1 MIDDFI
7 NLDMKL
13 ELNLNKEV
21 KNTLLRFNVVR
32 KNEVGE
38 NYKFKEIF
46 GNIKDDKIIKVNNSF
61 KISYKNFYEQ
71 HNNFL
76 KILLKGNYLESDIIV
91 LNSDEEV
98 EVLKFLE
105 NCKFDLIT
113 NGKKYLN
120 RKILNRNLDLKF
132 KLFVDEDEDKV
143 KLTQISEIPDYSTNN
158 FEYFLLGNNIYKPE
172 TMQSFRY
179 STFYKNFNTLGSST
193 LTFKNKD
200 LEKTIGLISF
210 KLKEVSNYFYIERP
224 NLNKKIQPLKVDFYI
239 ESNTNEITVNPMF
252 TYGDIVIDICSEDK
266 FMQSQKVSSRDL
278 DKEKKVNDV
287 LKKYNFDMRKIGFV
301 LDNTKDIIDFIL
313 HGKEK
318 LKELGT
324 IHKSEDFKCK
334 KVYKENDYEPTM
346 EVYNEY
352 IEFSL
357 GIEEITFEDVNNIF
371 NAIENEEKIVTMKNG
386 SYIYLNNKKLFKI
399 YEGIGSRN
407 FSSSKSK
414 NGRFVVSRIASV
426 FVKGGSG
433 NFHTQKWRKT
443 ANDIAENEA
452 NNKLYIEKKEKLKE
466 FIYKI
471 ESVEDEFKLPKNL
484 QGVIRNYQIIGF
496 KWLKTLALR
505 NLGGILADEMGLGK
519 TLQAICL
526 ILDYV
531 ENSKDSD
538 KKYPS
543 IVVAPTSLIYNW
555 ENEILK
561 FAPNLKTCVIYG
573 VAKERRPLFETIN
586 EYDVV
591 ITSYS
596 TLAKDIDYYNNI
608 EFQYSF
614 IDEGQQIKNSNTLN
628 SKAVKLIDAKA
639 RFALTGTPIENSL
652 LELWSIFDYIMPGYL
667 LSKSKFYRAFQYPIE
682 KFGDEAALDT
692 LNQIIRPF
700 ILRRMKKDVLLELP
714 EKIEQQIII
723 DMPIKQKRAYDVC
736 LKNARN
742 LVQNEIEDKGIN
754 KSQIHIFSLLT
765 RLRQVCCDPRVVL
778 DEYNGPNGKMEM
790 LKSIVREAISNGS
803 KILIFSQFVTILEN
817 IKNEL
822 DSEEI
827 DTLILTGKTK
837 VKDRLSLVEKFN
849 EGEQSVF
856 LISLKAGGYG
866 LNLTSAD
873 VVIHFDPWW
882 NPAVESQATDRAH
895 RIGQDKTVKV
905 YKLITKGTIEERI
918 IKLHSLKRNII
929 DNVLKDKNSEGSFIS
944 SLSQREIEQLFS

>member
-1 MIDDFI
+1 MKMIDDFI

-21 KNTLLRFNVVR
+21 KNTLLRFNVIR
-32 KNEVGE
+32 KNEIGE
-38 NYKFKEIF
+38 SYKLKEILK
-46 GNIKDDKIIKVNNSF
+46 NTKDDKIININNSF

-71 HNNFL
+71 YNNFY
-76 KILLKGNYLESDIIV
+76 KVLLKENCLENDSII
-91 LNSDEEV
+91 LNNDEEV
-98 EVLKFLE
+98 EVLKFFE
-105 NCKFDLIT
+105 NCKFDLIV

-120 RKILNRNLDLKF
+120 KKILNRNLDLKF
-132 KLFVDEDEDKV
+132 KLFVDEDKV
-143 KLTQISEIPDYSTNN
+143 KLTQISDIPDYSTNN
-158 FEYFLLGNNIYKPE
+158 FEYFLLSDDIYKPE

-179 STFYKNFNTLGSST
+179 STFYKNFNTLKSST
-193 LTFKNKD
+193 LTFKNKN

-210 KLKEVSNYFYIERP
+210 KLKEVSNYFYIEKP
-224 NLNKKIQPLKVDFYI
+224 KNKESQPLKVDFYI
-239 ESNTNEITVNPMF
+239 DSNANEITVNPIF

-266 FMQSQKVSSRDL
+266 FIQSKKVSSRDL

-287 LKKYNFDMRKIGFV
+287 LKKCNFDMRKIGFV
-301 LDNTKDIIDFIL
+301 LDNTKDIVDFIL
-313 HGKEK
+313 HGEEK

-324 IHKSEDFKCK
+324 IHKSDDFKCK
-334 KVYKENDYEPTM
+334 KVYKENDYEPIM
-346 EVYNEY
+346 DVYNEY

-357 GIEEITFEDVNNIF
+357 GIEEVTFEDINNIF
-371 NAIENEEKIVTMKNG
+371 NAIENEEKIITMKNG

-399 YEGIGSRN
+399 YEGVGSRN

-414 NGRFVVSRIASV
+414 NGTFLVSRIASV

-433 NFHTQKWRKT
+433 NSHTQKWRKT

-471 ESVEDEFKLPKNL
+471 ESVEDDFKLPKNL
-484 QGVIRNYQIIGF
+484 QGVIRNYQIVGF

-531 ENSKDSD
+531 ENSIDIN
-538 KKYPS
+538 KKCPS

-561 FAPNLKTCVIYG
+561 FAPNLKICVIYG
-573 VAKERRPLFETIN
+573 LAKERRELFKTIN

-591 ITSYS
+591 VTSYS

-628 SKAVKLIDAKA
+628 AKAVKLINAKA
-639 RFALTGTPIENSL
+639 KFALTGTPIENSL

-667 LSKSKFYRAFQYPIE
+667 LSKSKFYRGFQYPIE
-682 KFGDEAALDT
+682 KFGDKAALDT
-692 LNQIIRPF
+692 LNEIIRPF

-723 DMPIKQKRAYDVC
+723 DMPSKQKRAYDVC

-765 RLRQVCCDPRVVL
+765 RLRQVCCDPAVVL
-778 DEYNGPNGKMEM
+778 DEYNGPNGKMEI
-790 LKSIVREAISNGS
+790 LKSIVRESISNGS
-803 KILIFSQFVTILEN
+803 KILIFSQFVTMLEN

-822 DSEEI
+822 DSEGV

-849 EGEQSVF
+849 EGEQNVF

-929 DNVLKDKNSEGSFIS
+929 DNILKDKNSEGSFIS

>member
-1 MIDDFI
+1 MKMIDDFI

-21 KNTLLRFNVVR
+21 KNTLLRFNVIR
-32 KNEVGE
+32 KNEIGE
-38 NYKFKEIF
+38 SYKLKEILK
-46 GNIKDDKIIKVNNSF
+46 NTKDDKIININNSF
-61 KISYKNFYEQ
+61 RISYKNFYEQ
-71 HNNFL
+71 YNNFY
-76 KILLKGNYLESDIIV
+76 KVLLKENCLENDSII
-91 LNSDEEV
+91 LNNDEEV
-98 EVLKFLE
+98 EVLKFFE
-105 NCKFDLIT
+105 NCKFDLIV

-120 RKILNRNLDLKF
+120 KKILNRNLDLKF
-132 KLFVDEDEDKV
+132 KLFVDEDKV
-143 KLTQISEIPDYSTNN
+143 KLTQISDIPDYSTNN
-158 FEYFLLGNNIYKPE
+158 FEYFLLSDDIYKPE

-179 STFYKNFNTLGSST
+179 STFYKNFNTLKSST
-193 LTFKNKD
+193 LTFKNKN

-210 KLKEVSNYFYIERP
+210 KLKEVSNYFYIEKP
-224 NLNKKIQPLKVDFYI
+224 KNKESQPLKVDFYI
-239 ESNTNEITVNPMF
+239 DSNANEITVNPIF

-266 FMQSQKVSSRDL
+266 FIQSKKVSSRDL

-287 LKKYNFDMRKIGFV
+287 LKKCNFDMRKIGFV
-301 LDNTKDIIDFIL
+301 LDNTKDIVDFIL
-313 HGKEK
+313 HGEEK

-324 IHKSEDFKCK
+324 IHKSDDFKCK
-334 KVYKENDYEPTM
+334 KVYKENDYEPIM
-346 EVYNEY
+346 DVYNEY

-357 GIEEITFEDVNNIF
+357 GIEEVTFEDINNIF
-371 NAIENEEKIVTMKNG
+371 NAIENEEKIITMKNG

-399 YEGIGSRN
+399 YEGVGSRN

-414 NGRFVVSRIASV
+414 NGTFLVSRIASV

-433 NFHTQKWRKT
+433 NSHTQKWRKT

-471 ESVEDEFKLPKNL
+471 ESVEDDFKLPKNL
-484 QGVIRNYQIIGF
+484 QGVIRNYQIVGF

-531 ENSKDSD
+531 ENSIDIN
-538 KKYPS
+538 KKCPS

-561 FAPNLKTCVIYG
+561 FAPNLKICVIYG
-573 VAKERRPLFETIN
+573 LAKERRELFKTIN

-591 ITSYS
+591 VTSYS

-628 SKAVKLIDAKA
+628 AKAVKLINAKA
-639 RFALTGTPIENSL
+639 KFALTGTPIENSL

-667 LSKSKFYRAFQYPIE
+667 LSKSKFYRGFQYPIE
-682 KFGDEAALDT
+682 KFGDKAALDT
-692 LNQIIRPF
+692 LNEIIRPF

-723 DMPIKQKRAYDVC
+723 DMPSKQKRAYDVC

-765 RLRQVCCDPRVVL
+765 RLRQVCCDPAVVL
-778 DEYNGPNGKMEM
+778 DEYNGPNGKMEI
-790 LKSIVREAISNGS
+790 LKSIVRESISNGS
-803 KILIFSQFVTILEN
+803 KILIFSQFVTMLEN

-822 DSEEI
+822 DSEGV

-849 EGEQSVF
+849 EGEQNVF

-944 SLSQREIEQLFS
+944 SLSKREIEQLFS

>member
-1 MIDDFI
+1 MKMIDDFI

-21 KNTLLRFNVVR
+21 KNTLLRFNVIR
-32 KNEVGE
+32 KNEIGE
-38 NYKFKEIF
+38 SYKLKEILK
-46 GNIKDDKIIKVNNSF
+46 NTKDDKIININNSF

-71 HNNFL
+71 YNNFY
-76 KILLKGNYLESDIIV
+76 KVLLKENCLENDSII
-91 LNSDEEV
+91 LNNDEEV
-98 EVLKFLE
+98 EVLKFFE
-105 NCKFDLIT
+105 NCKFDLIV

-120 RKILNRNLDLKF
+120 KKILNRNLDLKF
-132 KLFVDEDEDKV
+132 KLFVDEDKV
-143 KLTQISEIPDYSTNN
+143 KLTQISDIPDYSTNN
-158 FEYFLLGNNIYKPE
+158 FEYFLLSDDIYKPE

-179 STFYKNFNTLGSST
+179 STFYKNFNTLKSST
-193 LTFKNKD
+193 LTFKNKN

-210 KLKEVSNYFYIERP
+210 KLKEVSNYFYIEKP
-224 NLNKKIQPLKVDFYI
+224 KNKESQPLKVDFYI
-239 ESNTNEITVNPMF
+239 DSNANEITVNPIF

-266 FMQSQKVSSRDL
+266 FIQSKKVSSRDL

-287 LKKYNFDMRKIGFV
+287 LKKCNFDMRKIGFV
-301 LDNTKDIIDFIL
+301 LDNTKDIVDFIL
-313 HGKEK
+313 HGEEK

-324 IHKSEDFKCK
+324 IHKSDDFKCK
-334 KVYKENDYEPTM
+334 KVYKENDYEPIM
-346 EVYNEY
+346 DVYNEY

-357 GIEEITFEDVNNIF
+357 GIEEITFEDINNIF
-371 NAIENEEKIVTMKNG
+371 NAIENEEKIITMKNG

-399 YEGIGSRN
+399 YEGVGSRN

-414 NGRFVVSRIASV
+414 NGTFLVSRIASV

-433 NFHTQKWRKT
+433 NSHTQKWRKT

-471 ESVEDEFKLPKNL
+471 ESVEDDFKLPKNL
-484 QGVIRNYQIIGF
+484 QGVIRNYQIVGF

-531 ENSKDSD
+531 ENSIDIN
-538 KKYPS
+538 KKCPS

-561 FAPNLKTCVIYG
+561 FAPNLKICVIYG
-573 VAKERRPLFETIN
+573 LAKERRELFKTIN

-591 ITSYS
+591 VTSYS

-628 SKAVKLIDAKA
+628 AKAVKLINAKA
-639 RFALTGTPIENSL
+639 KFALTGTPIENSL

-667 LSKSKFYRAFQYPIE
+667 LSKSKFYRGFQYPIE
-682 KFGDEAALDT
+682 KFGDKAALDT
-692 LNQIIRPF
+692 LNEIIRPF

-723 DMPIKQKRAYDVC
+723 DMPSKQKRAYDVC

-765 RLRQVCCDPRVVL
+765 RLRQVCCDPAVVL
-778 DEYNGPNGKMEM
+778 DEYNGPNGKMEI
-790 LKSIVREAISNGS
+790 LKSIVRESISNES
-803 KILIFSQFVTILEN
+803 KILIFSQFVTMLEN

-822 DSEEI
+822 DSEGV

-849 EGEQSVF
+849 KGEQNVF

>member
-21 KNTLLRFNVVR
+21 KNTLLRFNVIR
-32 KNEVGE
+32 KNEIGE
-38 NYKFKEIF
+38 SYKLKEILK
-46 GNIKDDKIIKVNNSF
+46 NTKDDKIININNSF

-71 HNNFL
+71 YNNFY
-76 KILLKGNYLESDIIV
+76 KVLLKENCLENDSII
-91 LNSDEEV
+91 LNNDEEV
-98 EVLKFLE
+98 EVLKFFE
-105 NCKFDLIT
+105 NCKFDLIV

-120 RKILNRNLDLKF
+120 KKILNRNLDLKF
-132 KLFVDEDEDKV
+132 KLFVDEDKV
-143 KLTQISEIPDYSTNN
+143 KLTQISDIPDYSTNN
-158 FEYFLLGNNIYKPE
+158 FEYFLLSDDIYKPE

-179 STFYKNFNTLGSST
+179 STFYKNFNTLKSST
-193 LTFKNKD
+193 LTFKNKN

-210 KLKEVSNYFYIERP
+210 KLKEVSNYFYIEKP
-224 NLNKKIQPLKVDFYI
+224 KNKESQPLKVDFYI
-239 ESNTNEITVNPMF
+239 DSNANEITVNPIF

-266 FMQSQKVSSRDL
+266 FIQSKKVSSRDL

-287 LKKYNFDMRKIGFV
+287 LKKCNFDMRKIGFV
-301 LDNTKDIIDFIL
+301 LDNTKDIVDFIL
-313 HGKEK
+313 HGEEK

-324 IHKSEDFKCK
+324 IHKSDDFKCK
-334 KVYKENDYEPTM
+334 KVYKENDYEPIM
-346 EVYNEY
+346 DVYNEY

-357 GIEEITFEDVNNIF
+357 GIEEITFEDINNIF
-371 NAIENEEKIVTMKNG
+371 NAIENEEKIITMKNG

-399 YEGIGSRN
+399 YEGVGSRN

-414 NGRFVVSRIASV
+414 NGTFLVSRIASV

-433 NFHTQKWRKT
+433 NSHTQKWRKT

-471 ESVEDEFKLPKNL
+471 ESVEDDFKLPKNL
-484 QGVIRNYQIIGF
+484 QGVIRNYQIVGF

-531 ENSKDSD
+531 ENSIDIN
-538 KKYPS
+538 KKCPS

-561 FAPNLKTCVIYG
+561 FAPNLKICVIYG
-573 VAKERRPLFETIN
+573 LAKERRELFKTIN

-591 ITSYS
+591 VTSYS

-628 SKAVKLIDAKA
+628 AKAVKLINAKA
-639 RFALTGTPIENSL
+639 KFALTGTPIENSL

-667 LSKSKFYRAFQYPIE
+667 LSKSKFYRGFQYPIE
-682 KFGDEAALDT
+682 KFGDKAALDT
-692 LNQIIRPF
+692 LNEIIRPF

-723 DMPIKQKRAYDVC
+723 DMPSKQKRAYDVC

-765 RLRQVCCDPRVVL
+765 RLRQVCCDPAVVL
-778 DEYNGPNGKMEM
+778 DEYNGPNGKMEI
-790 LKSIVREAISNGS
+790 LKSIVRESISNGS
-803 KILIFSQFVTILEN
+803 KILIFSQFVTMLEN

-822 DSEEI
+822 DSEGV

-849 EGEQSVF
+849 EGEQNVF

-944 SLSQREIEQLFS
+944 SLSKREIEQLFS

>member
-1 MIDDFI
+1 MKMIDDFI

-21 KNTLLRFNVVR
+21 KNTLLRFNVIR
-32 KNEVGE
+32 KNEIGE
-38 NYKFKEIF
+38 SYKLKEILK
-46 GNIKDDKIIKVNNSF
+46 NTKDDKIININNSF
-61 KISYKNFYEQ
+61 RISYKNFYEQ
-71 HNNFL
+71 YNNFY
-76 KILLKGNYLESDIIV
+76 KVLLKENCLENDSII
-91 LNSDEEV
+91 LNNDEEV
-98 EVLKFLE
+98 EVLKFFE
-105 NCKFDLIT
+105 NCKFDLIV

-120 RKILNRNLDLKF
+120 KKILNRNLDLKF
-132 KLFVDEDEDKV
+132 KLFVDEDKV
-143 KLTQISEIPDYSTNN
+143 KLTQISDIPDYSTNN
-158 FEYFLLGNNIYKPE
+158 FEYFLLSDDIYKPE

-179 STFYKNFNTLGSST
+179 STFYKNFNTLKSST
-193 LTFKNKD
+193 LTFKNKN

-210 KLKEVSNYFYIERP
+210 KLKEVSNYFYIEKP
-224 NLNKKIQPLKVDFYI
+224 KNKESQPLKVDFYI
-239 ESNTNEITVNPMF
+239 DSNANEITVNPIF

-266 FMQSQKVSSRDL
+266 FIQSKKVSSRDL

-287 LKKYNFDMRKIGFV
+287 LKKCNFDMRKIGFV
-301 LDNTKDIIDFIL
+301 LDNTKDIVDFIL
-313 HGKEK
+313 HGEEK

-324 IHKSEDFKCK
+324 IHKSDDFKCK
-334 KVYKENDYEPTM
+334 KVYKENDYEPIM
-346 EVYNEY
+346 DVYNEY

-357 GIEEITFEDVNNIF
+357 GIEEVTFEDINNIF
-371 NAIENEEKIVTMKNG
+371 NAIENEEKIITMKNG

-399 YEGIGSRN
+399 YEGVGSRN

-414 NGRFVVSRIASV
+414 NGTFLVSRIASV

-433 NFHTQKWRKT
+433 NSHTQKWRKT

-471 ESVEDEFKLPKNL
+471 ESVEDDFKLPKNL
-484 QGVIRNYQIIGF
+484 QGVIRNYQIVGF

-531 ENSKDSD
+531 ENSIDIN
-538 KKYPS
+538 KKCPS

-561 FAPNLKTCVIYG
+561 FAPNLKICVIYG
-573 VAKERRPLFETIN
+573 LAKERRELFKTIN

-591 ITSYS
+591 VTSYS

-628 SKAVKLIDAKA
+628 AKAVKLINAKA
-639 RFALTGTPIENSL
+639 KFALTGTPIENSL

-667 LSKSKFYRAFQYPIE
+667 LSKSKFYRGFQYPIE
-682 KFGDEAALDT
+682 KFGDKAALDT
-692 LNQIIRPF
+692 LNEIIRPF

-723 DMPIKQKRAYDVC
+723 DMPSKQKRAYDVC

-765 RLRQVCCDPRVVL
+765 RLRQVCCDPAVVL
-778 DEYNGPNGKMEM
+778 DEYNGPNGKMEI
-790 LKSIVREAISNGS
+790 LKSIVRESISNGS
-803 KILIFSQFVTILEN
+803 KILIFSQFVTMLEN

-822 DSEEI
+822 DSEGV

-849 EGEQSVF
+849 EGEQNVF